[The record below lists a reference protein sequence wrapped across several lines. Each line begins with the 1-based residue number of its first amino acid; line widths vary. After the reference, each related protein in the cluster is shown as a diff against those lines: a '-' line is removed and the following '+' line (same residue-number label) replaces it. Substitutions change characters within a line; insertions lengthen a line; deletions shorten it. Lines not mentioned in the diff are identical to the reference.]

1 MKDKPDVLCEVGA
14 RAHGACFLVFFAAVW
29 VAAVALVVAVPGFPA
44 WWAVC
49 WVAAATLTVA
59 VVAGRLI
66 PLVVRGGAYRVVVQ
80 EGWLRVDSPHPVL
93 GPGFAVALPDITAL
107 VVQTSDESLDRYEV
121 HTRGGEKFPL
131 ENGVGEKVFKAIR
144 LLHAEIPLHPEVPSG
159 GEAEA
164 KWSRR
169 STAHAAPNE
178 APHLTAAALPRSG
191 VQRLTRRGG
200 W

>member
-14 RAHGACFLVFFAAVW
+14 RAHGAVFLVFFAAVW
-29 VAAVALVVAVPGFPA
+29 GAAIALVVAVPGFPA

-66 PLVVRGGAYRVVVQ
+66 PLVVRGGTYRVVVQ
-80 EGWLRVDSPHPVL
+80 DDWLRVDSPHQVM

-131 ENGVGEKVFKAIR
+131 ENGVGGEVFQAIR
-144 LLHAEIPLHPEVPSG
+144 LLHPEIPLYPEVPSS
-159 GEAEA
+159 GEAKA

-169 STAHAAPNE
+169 STAHAAPDE
-178 APHLTAAALPRSG
+178 APHLTAVALARSR
-191 VQRLTRRGG
+191 VQRLTGRRGG
-200 W
+200 